1 MALILIRAM
10 NKKKALNGLA
20 DLERHAKLS
29 IIGKPKTVSI
39 DSVYDVTKKVLKQE
53 PRNDIKLAILVKV
66 QENTTTSIMNLRKIH
81 PPVHIIVISEE
92 YPEYKTLNKEFN
104 KAKVFDGYYSSKSK
118 SSKSVNSTKNINNK
132 KNKKLNNN

>member
-20 DLERHAKLS
+20 NLERHAKLS
-29 IIGKPKTVSI
+29 IIEKPKIVSI
-39 DSVYDVTKKVLKQE
+39 KSVYDVTKRVLKQE

-104 KAKVFDGYYSSKSK
+104 KTKIFDGYYSSKSK
-118 SSKSVNSTKNINNK
+118 SLKSTKNLRQK
-132 KNKKLNNN
+132 